1 MPHPDTVVRAITEDG
16 SFRVIAATT
25 TDTVRGVLQAQRAEG
40 ATARYLADLVSG
52 TILLRETMAPNLR
65 LQALLQGSGGTL
77 AVDAHPDGRTRGL
90 VGVKPGREFDLASGG
105 MLRVMRTLPSGRV
118 HEGVVGVAPGST
130 VSEALMT
137 YMQQSEQVL
146 STLGVASAADESG
159 PHASAGYVVQLLP
172 EVDRGAL
179 FVMTARLED
188 LDLRSLIA
196 GDASAR
202 TLLDELLFGMEHTQL
217 QHSTLSFGCTCNHAK
232 VVASIATLG
241 REEITDVIVK
251 GETLD
256 VECDYCRRAYRVEPS
271 ELVPLL
277 GGVSEA

>member
-25 TDTVRGVLQAQRAEG
+25 TETVRGVLEAQRAEG
-40 ATARYLADLVSG
+40 ATARHLADLVSG

-90 VGVKPGREFDLASGG
+90 VGVEGGREFDLANGG
-105 MLRVMRTLPSGRV
+105 ALRVMRSLPSGRV
-118 HEGVVGVAPGST
+118 HEGVVAVTAGST
-130 VSEALMT
+130 VSQALMT

-146 STLGVASAADESG
+146 STLGVASAGDPSG
-159 PHASAGYVVQLLP
+159 ALASAGYVVQLMP

-188 LDLRSLIA
+188 LDLRALVA
-196 GDASAR
+196 GGLSAR
-202 TLLDELLFGMEHTQL
+202 SLLDELLFGMEHTQL
-217 QHSTLSFGCTCNHAK
+217 QHSSLSFGCTCSHAR
-232 VVASIATLG
+232 VVASMATLG
-241 REEITDVIVK
+241 RDEITDVIVK

-256 VECDYCRRAYRVEPS
+256 VECDYCRRAYRVDPA

-277 GGVSEA
+277 SSVAEA